1 MHIQAAAVALARTG
15 HDQDRATEYIAQLNE
30 SDRKQLFS
38 FAETKL
44 PSGNKRVLE
53 GNYKAQFQDFA
64 TRGIYF
70 NIQTAEV
77 VYQDGSLSPI
87 PEDIALHPDFSGI
100 FGSNAPQC
108 SVLQPETNRRR
119 YVKSKS
125 WMIESAGR
133 HEMFK

>member
-87 PEDIALHPDFSGI
+87 ALVATTKYEYESPVTTPSSTFVPTCVDSSSLTG
-100 FGSNAPQC
+100 
-108 SVLQPETNRRR
+108 VLKASFDQ
-119 YVKSKS
+119 YSL
-125 WMIESAGR
+125 
-133 HEMFK
+133 